1 MKKEIK
7 IAIVVLIGFL
17 SFLWLEKPLREYLS
31 MNLFEE
37 QIAKQIS
44 SIIIRTILIVVVFI
58 LIKRFRQIN
67 FTGLNNWKKWN
78 NAQALVVVTAFI
90 MMGLFQ
96 NWNIYINTRIPLL
109 ILFATSTVAVGIVEE
124 LAFRGTIFPL
134 FIKSFKKTK
143 RPIMMS
149 AVLSSL
155 IFGLIHL
162 VNLHSRPENLSGIAS
177 QVFFATSIGVF
188 FCGLM
193 IRTENIL
200 IPCIVHAL
208 INFSFGA
215 SELKQS
221 MDEVSKIEETNGID
235 WNSVIPTTIFFSFIL
250 IGGIYMILRTEE
262 ELILNKLE
270 VK

>member
-7 IAIVVLIGFL
+7 IAILILIGFL
-17 SFLWLEKPLREYLS
+17 TFLWLEKPLREYLS
-31 MNLFEE
+31 INLFNE

-44 SIIIRTILIVVVFI
+44 SITIRIMLIGVVFA
-58 LIKRFRQIN
+58 LIKKFQHIE
-67 FTGLNNWKKWN
+67 FTGLNNWKKLKN
-78 NAQALVVVTAFI
+78 VQAIIAVSAFI
-90 MMGLFQ
+90 MIGLFQ
-96 NWNIYINTRIPLL
+96 NWNTYINTEIDLL
-109 ILFATSTVAVGIVEE
+109 ILFAMSTVTVGVVEE
-124 LAFRGTIFPL
+124 LVFRGTVFPL
-134 FIKSFKKTK
+134 FIKSFKKAN
-143 RPIMMS
+143 RPIIIS

-155 IFGLIHL
+155 MFGLIHF
-162 VNLHSRPENLSGIAS
+162 VNIFSQPENLIGITS

-215 SELKQS
+215 GELKQS
-221 MDEVSKIEETNGID
+221 IVVVSKIEETTGIN

-250 IGGIYMILRTEE
+250 VGGIYMILKADKL
-262 ELILNKLE
+262 LILSELE
-270 VK
+270 V